1 MSLLN
6 RRIALICALFAVLA
20 AVVPATVQRV
30 FAQDAMR
37 IAAVVNED
45 AISVLDVRERT
56 NLIFATTGLT
66 DTPETRRRIMPQVLH
81 TLIDET
87 LELQEAERQ
96 GFDLELVDL
105 GFAYGLVEK
114 NLGLPAGQLQAFL
127 RYNNLSQ
134 ASLDRQLTAEIAWN
148 ELVSRRMRGD
158 EVSEQDVDEEM
169 ARLEATA
176 DEPAYLLAEV
186 FLAVDDPE
194 REPEVEANMRRL
206 REAVLSGASFPQLA
220 RQFSQSA
227 SAAEGGDL
235 GWIAQS
241 QLGEDLT
248 PVVTTMAEGSLSEP
262 IRVIGG
268 YSLILL
274 RERRMG
280 MEIDPMDAR
289 LVMRQ
294 AVFPLGSDAADVR
307 QVASLLKSCDDYDAL
322 SSSRPDLL
330 VSAAITIRMGEL
342 QPRFLEALA
351 DIPVGTLSRPIES
364 TQGIHLVMICE
375 RADAE
380 SPMATREEVRATLQ
394 NEQFDLIARGYLRD
408 LRRQAFVDVRI

>member
-1 MSLLN
+1 MLAW
-6 RRIALICALFAVLA
+6 IAAFAA
-20 AVVPATVQRV
+20 AAPAWAPPAR
-30 FAQDAMR
+30 AQDSMR

-56 NLIFATTGLT
+56 NIIFATTGIT
-66 DTPETRRRIMPQVLH
+66 DTPDTRRRIMPQVLR

-87 LELQEAERQ
+87 LQMQEAVRQ
-96 GFDLELVDL
+96 GIVLEEIDL

-114 NLGLPAGQLQAFL
+114 NLGLPAGQLLSFL
-127 RYNNLSQ
+127 QYNNLSQ

-148 ELVSRRMRGD
+148 ELVNLRMRSD

-169 ARLEATA
+169 ARLAATA
-176 DEPAYLLAEV
+176 DEPAYLLAEM
-186 FLAVDDPE
+186 FLAIDEPE
-194 REPEVEANMRRL
+194 REAEIQANMVRL
-206 REAVLSGASFPQLA
+206 REAVMSGASFPQLA

-227 SAAEGGDL
+227 SAVDGGDM

-241 QLGEDLT
+241 QLPEELA
-248 PVVTTMAEGSLSEP
+248 PVVTAMEVGSLSEP
-262 IRVIGG
+262 VRVIGG
-268 YSLILL
+268 YALILL

-294 AVFPLGSDAADVR
+294 AVLPLGTDAAMVR
-307 QVASLLKSCDDYDAL
+307 EVAATLKSCDDYDAL
-322 SSSRPDLL
+322 LQNRPDLL

-342 QPRFLEALA
+342 QPHFLEALA
-351 DIPVGTLSRPIES
+351 DLPPGALAEPIES

-375 RADAE
+375 RVEPE
-380 SPMATREEVRATLQ
+380 SPMATRDEVRANLQ
-394 NEQFDLIARGYLRD
+394 NVQFDLIGRGYLRD
-408 LRRQAFVDVRI
+408 LRRQAFVDVRV